1 MEIRALRTT
10 DERGGFHS
18 GDEALDRFFRHYAG
32 QNQFRHHLG
41 VTYIAIEADQILGFV
56 TVSPRHIEI
65 EDLPEKARA
74 KIPRYPIPV
83 LGIARLAV
91 DSSARS
97 KGVGAQLLKYAF
109 QLALRMSE
117 DLGCA
122 GVVVDADCGA
132 PEMDMTRES

>member
-10 DERGGFHS
+10 DERGGFES
-18 GDEALDRFFRHYAG
+18 GDEVLDRFFRQYAG

-41 VTYIAIEADQILGFV
+41 VTHIAIEANLVLGFV

-65 EDLPEKARA
+65 EDLPEHARA

-91 DSSARS
+91 DASAGS
-97 KGVGAQLLKYAF
+97 KGIGTQLLKYAF

-122 GVVVDADCGA
+122 GLVVDAKPGA
-132 PEMDMTRES
+132 